1 VAQELLV
8 AGMGISPVTLRS
20 PLLATRLRGCVF
32 LRCAVGD
39 IISLA
44 VIKDA
49 ANSGCFNVECG
60 LALVPSG
67 VSPAE
72 LG

>member
-1 VAQELLV
+1 
-8 AGMGISPVTLRS
+8 
-20 PLLATRLRGCVF
+20 
-32 LRCAVGD
+32 
-39 IISLA
+39 